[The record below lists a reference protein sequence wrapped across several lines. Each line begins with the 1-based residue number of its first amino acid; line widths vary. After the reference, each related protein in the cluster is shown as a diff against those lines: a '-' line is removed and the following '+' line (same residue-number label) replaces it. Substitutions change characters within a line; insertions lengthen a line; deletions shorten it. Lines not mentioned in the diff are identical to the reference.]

1 METVGFSMFAL
12 IILIESRLSKFRLE
26 SRQILSYNIAWN
38 KKLHSGD
45 LKFCRQYSKY
55 LLYVEASSILR
66 TND

>member
-45 LKFCRQYSKY
+45 F
-55 LLYVEASSILR
+55 EILP
-66 TND
+66 TV